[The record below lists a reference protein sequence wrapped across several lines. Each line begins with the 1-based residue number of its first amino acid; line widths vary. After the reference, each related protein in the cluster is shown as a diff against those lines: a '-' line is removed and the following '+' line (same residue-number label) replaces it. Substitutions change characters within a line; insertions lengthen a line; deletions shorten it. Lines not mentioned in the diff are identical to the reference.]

1 MLLAPEDAELFF
13 KLHRALMCFVN
24 QKLGILPDVSHPD
37 EFSSLP
43 LTEILKVRD
52 AFLDEMDLIESFVNE
67 NPADLND
74 EEIEIVLSWHHSIS
88 GRFYVFRQLKNYM
101 VFLSTDDPPTVYGVV
116 ALTDSFEDM
125 LGPSLPRL
133 AEAVLMPF
141 KDQIVYDGLLRGYN
155 ISFGGGIK
163 RNLNESYR
171 EAKER
176 LGIVTSLP
184 VSSFKQ
190 SQKKSPKKK
199 KKTKTASK
207 DVKPVL
213 EEIVSMT
220 DEFCQGNLNEEY
232 AELCRKL
239 TEKLSRKRPSP
250 LLRGRTKTWA
260 CGIIR
265 TIGWVNFLDDRTTQP
280 HMKLTDIDKALGVGE
295 STGQGK
301 SMEIRKMLKIHPF
314 EMDWSLTSRMDENPM
329 IWMLEINGF
338 VMDVR
343 NAPREV
349 QEIAFE
355 KGMIPYIPADR
366 QS

>member
-1 MLLAPEDAELFF
+1 MLLAREDADLFF
-13 KLHRALMCFVN
+13 KLHRALMWFVN
-24 QKLGILPDVSHPD
+24 QKLGILPDFSSPD

-43 LTEILKVRD
+43 LESILKVRD

-74 EEIEIVLSWHHSIS
+74 EEIEIVLSWHQSIS
-88 GRFYVFRQLKNYM
+88 GCFYLFRQLKNYM
-101 VFLSTDDPPTVYGVV
+101 VFLSTDDPPTAYGVV
-116 ALTDSFEDM
+116 AMTETFEEM

-133 AEAVLMPF
+133 VETVLMPF
-141 KDQIVYDGLLRGYN
+141 KGQIVYDGLLRSYN
-155 ISFGGGIK
+155 IFFGGGIK
-163 RNLNESYR
+163 RNLNHDYR

-184 VSSFKQ
+184 VSSCKQ
-190 SQKKSPKKK
+190 SQKKPPKKK
-199 KKTKTASK
+199 KKAAAK

-213 EEIVSMT
+213 EEIVSIT
-220 DEFCQGNLNEEY
+220 EEFCQEHLNEEY

-239 TEKLSRKRPSP
+239 AEKLSRKRPSP

-260 CGIIR
+260 SGIIR
-265 TIGWVNFLDDRTTQP
+265 TIGWVNFLDDRTTEP
-280 HMKLTDIDKALGVGE
+280 HMKLTAIDKALSVGE

-301 SMEIRKMLKIHPF
+301 SMEIRKLLKIRPF
-314 EMDWSLTSRMDENPM
+314 DMDWTLPSQMEENPL

-338 VMDVR
+338 MMDVR

-355 KGMIPYIPADR
+355 KGLIPYIPADEPN
-366 QS
+366 